1 MRRLL
6 APALVLAVSSAGL
19 LAIATPAEAA
29 APTTAMG
36 VLNSLTVRA
45 ESNSPAYAR
54 SAFHHWIDADHDS
67 CDTREEVLIA
77 ESRVKATR
85 GSGCKIL
92 SGRWY
97 SYYDSATWT
106 RP

>member
-1 MRRLL
+1 MRRLVL
-6 APALVLAVSSAGL
+6 PLLVLALSSAAMVAVGS
-19 LAIATPAEAA
+19 PAQAA
-29 APTTAMG
+29 APTTALG

-45 ESNSPAYAR
+45 ESYSSTYVR

-77 ESRVKATR
+77 ESTVTARR
-85 GSGCKIL
+85 GSYCKIL

-97 SYYDSATWT
+97 SYY
-106 RP
+106 